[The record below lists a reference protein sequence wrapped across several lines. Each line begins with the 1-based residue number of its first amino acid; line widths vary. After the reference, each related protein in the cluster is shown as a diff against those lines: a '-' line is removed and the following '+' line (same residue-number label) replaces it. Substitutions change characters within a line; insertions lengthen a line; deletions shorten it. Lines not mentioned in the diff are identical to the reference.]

1 MLKKSSFLLAFFMLI
16 TVFYSSIT
24 PTQAI
29 AAEKSKTAKDYLAGV
44 SCMKQSTIRIE
55 GKKTIY
61 FDPFAIDGNPQ
72 DGDIVFI
79 THTHGDHFAISEI
92 QKVMK
97 KGGTL
102 VITADGEKQAKKA
115 GFKKIVTVVPGKK
128 YTVGGI
134 KFQTVASYNTNKE
147 FHKKDS
153 QWVGYNVTMN
163 SMNYYIAG
171 DTDVIPEMKKV
182 KADVAFLPIGGTYT
196 MDAKEAASAAN
207 IIKPKVAVPVH
218 FGDVVG
224 TTQDARTFISL
235 LDKKITGVQLK
246 SLLNNVSVASQSAI
260 KIVTD
265 KVIYIDPYNISGEP
279 KDADLIFITHTH
291 GDHFSIA
298 DIKKIMKASTKIII
312 TADGVES
319 LVKEGFNNVIAVY
332 PLESYTLNGL
342 EFKTVPAYNL
352 NKDFHKKD
360 SNWVGYILNIN
371 NTSYYFAG
379 DTDVIPEMKDF
390 NVDVAFLP
398 VGGTYTMNATEAAQA
413 ANIIK
418 PLVVV
423 PIHYGDVVG
432 SAEDAKTFVDLI
444 DDSIQ
449 GVILKK

>member
-1 MLKKSSFLLAFFMLI
+1 MKKKLSFLLAFLMLC
-16 TVFYSSIT
+16 TVFFSSIA
-24 PTQAI
+24 PTQVN
-29 AAEKSKTAKDYLAGV
+29 AAEKNKTSKDYLEGV
-44 SCMKQSTIRIE
+44 SCMKQSTVRIE
-55 GKKTIY
+55 GEKTIY
-61 FDPFAIDGNPQ
+61 FDPYAIEGNPQ

-102 VITADGEKQAKKA
+102 VITADGEKQAKEA
-115 GFKKIVTVVPGKK
+115 GLKNIVTVAPGKE
-128 YTVGGI
+128 YTVNGI
-134 KFQTVASYNTNKE
+134 KFQTIASYNTNKE

-153 QWVGYNVTMN
+153 QWVGYNVMMN
-163 SMNYYIAG
+163 STNYYIAG
-171 DTDVIPEMKKV
+171 DTDVIPEMKTI
-182 KADVAFLPIGGTYT
+182 KADVAFLPVGGTYT
-196 MDAKEAASAAN
+196 MDAKEAANAAN

-246 SLLNNVSVASQSAI
+246 SLLNNVSAIKNSAI
-260 KIVTD
+260 KIVAD
-265 KVIYIDPYNISGEP
+265 KTIYADPYGITGEP
-279 KDADLIFITHTH
+279 KDADIIFITHTH
-291 GDHFSIA
+291 GDHFSVA
-298 DIKKIMKASTKIII
+298 DIKKIAKASTKFVI
-312 TADGVES
+312 TTDGVES
-319 LVKEGFNNVIAVY
+319 LVKEGFQNIITVAPN
-332 PLESYTLNGL
+332 ESYTMNGL
-342 EFKTVPAYNL
+342 QFRTVPAYNT

-371 NTSYYFAG
+371 NTSYYLAG
-379 DTDVIPEMKDF
+379 DTDILPEMKDL

-398 VGGTYTMNATEAAQA
+398 VGGTYTMDALEAAKA

-432 SAEDAKTFVDLI
+432 SDKDAKTFI
-444 DDSIQ
+444 DNIDASIK